1 MKAVFPILL
10 VLAALTVA
18 HAQQSKPVDAST
30 PALSTEEDLRWQIL
44 QLETQLET
52 AISQANACQG
62 TLGQWR
68 AKAMSQQ
75 LTADEQVLKAYVEQR
90 HPGYD
95 FDAKTRTFSQR
106 PDPPKPAEKAKP

>member
-1 MKAVFPILL
+1 MRTFVFLLLATCSMPIAVRAQAPAP
-10 VLAALTVA
+10 AA
-18 HAQQSKPVDAST
+18 

-75 LTADEQVLKAYVEQR
+75 LSADEQVLKTFVEQR

-95 FDAKTRTFSQR
+95 FDPKTRAFSKR